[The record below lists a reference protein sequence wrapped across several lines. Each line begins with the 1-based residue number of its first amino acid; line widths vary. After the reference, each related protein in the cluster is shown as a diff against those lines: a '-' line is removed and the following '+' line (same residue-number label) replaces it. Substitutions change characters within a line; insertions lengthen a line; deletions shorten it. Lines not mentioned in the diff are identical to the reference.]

1 MILASSEAVPWSIS
15 VCPQNG
21 FLTEETA
28 IRNAYAQRKTAHPL
42 TGGMPLGGCL

>member
-21 FLTEETA
+21 FLAEEAA
-28 IRNAYAQRKTAHPL
+28 IRNAYAQTKTPHSLA
-42 TGGMPLGGCL
+42 GGMPFGGCL